1 MDFPRYYPSRRS
13 IDPGDYPVKKFR
25 AQNGSELRILYGD
38 KPTGIKLTLEY
49 NGLDDKEA
57 QDFRDHYY
65 SKKGTFEAW
74 HFNVDNIEYRR
85 GWEGYKNGE
94 DGRVGNVLGVLELG
108 NIWRW
113 EKAPV
118 ITNVYPGV
126 SNVSVSLI
134 GVLP

>member
-25 AQNGSELRILYGD
+25 SQSGSELRILYGD
-38 KPTGIKLTLEY
+38 KPTGIKLTLQY
-49 NGLDDKEA
+49 NGLEDKKAEE
-57 QDFRDHYY
+57 FRSHYY

-74 HFNVDNIEYRR
+74 HFDVNNIEYRR
-85 GWEGYKNGE
+85 GWEGVN
-94 DGRVGNVLGVLELG
+94 DNDDDFGNLLGVAVIG

>member
-38 KPTGIKLTLEY
+38 KPTGIKLTLQY
-49 NGLDDKEA
+49 NGIEDERA
-57 QDFRDHYY
+57 EEFRAHYY

-85 GWEGYKNGE
+85 GWEGKS
-94 DGRVGNVLGVLELG
+94 DGDDELGNLLGVLRIG

>member
-1 MDFPRYYPSRRS
+1 MDFPRLYPSRRS
-13 IDPGDYPVKKFR
+13 INPGDYPVKKFN

-49 NGLDDKEA
+49 NGIEDTKA
-57 QDFRDHYY
+57 QEFREHYY

-74 HFNVDNIEYRR
+74 HFDVNNIEYRR
-85 GWEGYKNGE
+85 GWEGE
-94 DGRVGNVLGVLELG
+94 SSVLGVLEIG

-113 EKAPV
+113 ETAPI

-134 GVLP
+134 GVLS